1 MAAAKVLLEFP
12 FQSCYYR
19 RWLSNVMSFPS
30 LVSGCDE
37 VLSAAGEHSG
47 EPCVWRHD
55 PELRQRMAAIAA
67 ATDKFASWRLV

>member
-1 MAAAKVLLEFP
+1 
-12 FQSCYYR
+12 
-19 RWLSNVMSFPS
+19 MSFPS

-55 PELRQRMAAIAA
+55 PEFRQRTAAIAV
-67 ATDKFASWRLV
+67 ATDNFASWRLV